1 MTKVYECKMGV
12 LSFTRGKFD
21 EWCVHVSGHYLPQY
35 PKDEWYFMK
44 LKDYKESLNDLVY
57 EDFKYVYLAT
67 TKELDEKIFESIKKL
82 SKNYPNPDEAE
93 AVFSV
98 LYMTMLAEENKQ
110 GAILRKRIK
119 RLGVHQ
125 VLVENMTPKK
135 AASFSKGKPAIE
147 LAKECWTRG
156 F

>member
-1 MTKVYECKMGV
+1 MKLIHECKLGK

-21 EWCVHVSGHYLPQY
+21 DWCVHISGNYLPQY

-44 LKDYKESLNDLVY
+44 LKDYKSRLKDDVY
-57 EDFKYVYLAT
+57 ADFKSLYES
-67 TKELDEKIFESIKKL
+67 TKKDIDSTVFESIKEL
-82 SKNYPNPDEAE
+82 SGKYPNPDEAE
-93 AVFSV
+93 AVFAV

-110 GAILRKRIK
+110 GTVLRKRIK

-125 VLVENMTPKK
+125 VLVEGMSPRE
-135 AASFSKGKPAIE
+135 AANYSRGKTSLE
-147 LAKECWTRG
+147 LAKECWSRG

>member
-1 MTKVYECKMGV
+1 MKLIHECKLGK

-21 EWCVHVSGHYLPQY
+21 DWCVHVSGHHLPQY

-44 LKDYKESLNDLVY
+44 LKDYKTKLNEAVY
-57 EDFKYVYLAT
+57 EDFKSLYSST
-67 TKELDEKIFESIKKL
+67 TKEVDANVFETIKEISGK
-82 SKNYPNPDEAE
+82 YPNPDEAE

-125 VLVENMTPKK
+125 VLVEGMSPKI
-135 AASFSKGKPAIE
+135 AANYSRGKTSLE
-147 LAKECWTRG
+147 LAKECWSRG

>member
-1 MTKVYECKMGV
+1 
-12 LSFTRGKFD
+12 
-21 EWCVHVSGHYLPQY
+21 
-35 PKDEWYFMK
+35 MK
-44 LKDYKESLNDLVY
+44 LKDYKTKLNEAVY
-57 EDFKYVYLAT
+57 EDFKSLYSST
-67 TKELDEKIFESIKKL
+67 TKEVDANVFETIKEISGK
-82 SKNYPNPDEAE
+82 YPNPDEAE

-125 VLVENMTPKK
+125 VLVEGMSPKI
-135 AASFSKGKPAIE
+135 AANYSRGKTSLE
-147 LAKECWTRG
+147 LAKECWSRG